1 MYSPT
6 FCSRLPSSGLRIQ
19 ALNGP
24 RASIFV
30 TASGVASPPPRGPAS
45 SACTSFCCSG
55 VSSAGVRT
63 RKRSSASA
71 VPARTKAAR
80 ARMRFMAFPFRS
92 LGESQLEIPQLVEA
106 QPGSRLHHD
115 GGIRRLDDRRTG
127 NLVPGNERLA
137 VVDGSGFLLPE
148 IRPVDVPLLAHRLAR
163 DRRRD
168 LLCLHQLRLRR
179 ERAGAQA
186 ADDDLELRAGQRRA
200 AAVELLVAR
209 DEDLAKLGLV
219 LGREAREREEDLDL
233 VDLSLVADVE
243 RELEALAVLGGGFS
257 PPPRARLF
265 FPRF

>member
-80 ARMRFMAFPFRS
+80 ARVRFMAVPFRS

-115 GGIRRLDDRRTG
+115 GGIRRLDDRRTC
-127 NLVPGNERLA
+127 NLVPGNKRLA

-186 ADDDLELRAGQRRA
+186 ADDDLELRAGSGRPRAESLSVRA
-200 AAVELLVAR
+200 AQ
-209 DEDLAKLGLV
+209 DLPNLRPV
-219 LGREAREREEDLDL
+219 LGPSPMEREGSLDTF
-233 VDLSLVADVE
+233 D
-243 RELEALAVLGGGFS
+243 
-257 PPPRARLF
+257 
-265 FPRF
+265 